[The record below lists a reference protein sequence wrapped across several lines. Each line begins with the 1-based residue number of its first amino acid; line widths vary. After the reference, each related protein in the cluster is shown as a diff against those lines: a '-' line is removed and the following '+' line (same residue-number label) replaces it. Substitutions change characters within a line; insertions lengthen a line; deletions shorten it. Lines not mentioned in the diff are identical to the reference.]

1 MSSRN
6 RRRSFRYLTGNM
18 EWPMSHSGLQNG
30 LVHDL
35 RTDHDMVNEA
45 LEKNDME
52 ALEILRET
60 SLDHLQG
67 VMTVGPPETQEGYQA
82 ILDIKE
88 CIDRIREGLEQKKA
102 EVFSQMMA
110 LRKTRHGLK
119 AYKNK

>member
-1 MSSRN
+1 
-6 RRRSFRYLTGNM
+6 
-18 EWPMSHSGLQNG
+18 MSHSGLQNG

-35 RTDHDMVNEA
+35 RTDHYMVNEA

-60 SLDHLQG
+60 SLDRLQG
-67 VMTVGPPETQEGYQA
+67 VMTAGPPETQEDYQA
-82 ILDIKE
+82 LFEIKE
-88 CIDRIREGLEQKKA
+88 CVDRIRKGLEQKKA
-102 EVFSQMMA
+102 EIFSQMTT